1 MTLYDLPPRDAD
13 PCHALHSRVQR
24 WMYDPVYQPL
34 AASIVAERLYIPFTL
49 KLRVGSRSARSA
61 NKNLF
66 SGEQTWWTQG
76 NPS

>member
-1 MTLYDLPPRDAD
+1 MTLYDLPPRVAD

-24 WMYDPVYQPL
+24 WMHDPVYQPL
-34 AASIVAERLYIPFTL
+34 AASIVAERLTL
-49 KLRVGSRSARSA
+49 KLRVGSRSAGSA

-66 SGEQTWWTQG
+66 SREQTWWTQG